1 MSAFQKRFIRV
12 VEAVNDEIDAGNIDA
27 EAIGDKQ
34 AMAATLDKG
43 TSVNDYDV
51 QAPTLSTQDVLKQSY
66 EMQAGELQ
74 GWIGKIDEF
83 VQYINGDTD
92 ASIQSKLHNAT
103 CDTMFEKIA
112 SSESKKISR
121 VASELS
127 ALVQSFKGYL
137 ISGKNS

>member
-1 MSAFQKRFIRV
+1 MSVFQKRFIKV
-12 VEAVNDEIDAGNIDA
+12 VEAANVLDDIAD
-27 EAIGDKQ
+27 DKE
-34 AMAATLDKG
+34 AMAATLDQG
-43 TSVNDYDV
+43 ASPSDYEVN
-51 QAPTLSTQDVLKQSY
+51 APTLSTQDVLKQSY

-74 GWIGKIDEF
+74 QWIIEIDKF

-92 ASIQSKLHNAT
+92 SSIQSKLHNAS

-137 ISGKNS
+137 ISNKNS

>member
-1 MSAFQKRFIRV
+1 MSVFQKRFIKV
-12 VEAVNDEIDAGNIDA
+12 VEAANVLDDMAD
-27 EAIGDKQ
+27 DKE
-34 AMAATLDKG
+34 AMAATLDQG
-43 TSVNDYDV
+43 ASPTDYEVN
-51 QAPTLSTQDVLKQSY
+51 APSLSTKDVLKQSY

-74 GWIGKIDEF
+74 QWISEIDKF

-92 ASIQSKLHNAT
+92 VSIQSKLHNAS

-112 SSESKKISR
+112 SSESKKIAR

-137 ISGKNS
+137 ISGKNG

>member
-1 MSAFQKRFIRV
+1 MSVFQKRFIKV
-12 VEAVNDEIDAGNIDA
+12 VEAVNDEVNTDREAMASGLDAGTA
-27 EAIGDKQ
+27 PE
-34 AMAATLDKG
+34 
-43 TSVNDYDV
+43 DYDV
-51 QAPTLSTQDVLKQSY
+51 QAPQLSTKDVLKQSY
-66 EMQAGELQ
+66 DMQAAELQ
-74 GWIGKIDEF
+74 QWITQIDDF

-92 ASIQSKLHNAT
+92 VSIQSKLHNAT

-137 ISGKNS
+137 ISNKNS

>member
-1 MSAFQKRFIRV
+1 MSVFQKRFIKV
-12 VEAVNDEIDAGNIDA
+12 VEAANEFEDESLA
-27 EAIGDKQ
+27 DKE
-34 AMAATLDKG
+34 AMAATLDQG
-43 TSVNDYDV
+43 TSPNDYNV
-51 QAPTLSTQDVLKQSY
+51 NAPALSTQDVLKQSY
-66 EMQAGELQ
+66 EMQAAELQ
-74 GWIGKIDEF
+74 GWISEIDKF

-92 ASIQSKLHNAT
+92 SSIQSKLHNAT

-137 ISGKNS
+137 ISGKNG

>member
-1 MSAFQKRFIRV
+1 MSVFQKRFIKV
-12 VEAVNDEIDAGNIDA
+12 VEAANEFEDESLA
-27 EAIGDKQ
+27 DKE
-34 AMAATLDKG
+34 AMAATLDQG
-43 TSVNDYDV
+43 TSPNDYNV
-51 QAPTLSTQDVLKQSY
+51 NAPALSTQDVLKQSY

-74 GWIGKIDEF
+74 SWISEIDKF

-92 ASIQSKLHNAT
+92 SSIQSKLHNAT

-137 ISGKNS
+137 ISGKNG

>member
-1 MSAFQKRFIRV
+1 MSVFQKRFIKV
-12 VEAVNDEIDAGNIDA
+12 VEAANEL
-27 EAIGDKQ
+27 EGDKA
-34 AMAATLDKG
+34 AMAATLDQG
-43 TSVNDYDV
+43 TSLSDYNVN
-51 QAPTLSTQDVLKQSY
+51 APTLSTQDVLKQSY

-74 GWIGKIDEF
+74 GWISEIEKF

-92 ASIQSKLHNAT
+92 SSIQSKLHNAS

-137 ISGKNS
+137 ISGKNG

>member
-1 MSAFQKRFIRV
+1 MSVFQKRFIKV
-12 VEAVNDEIDAGNIDA
+12 VEAANDDATADR
-27 EAIGDKQ
+27 E

-43 TSVNDYDV
+43 SAPEDFDV
-51 QAPTLSTQDVLKQSY
+51 QAPQLSTKDVLKQSY
-66 EMQAGELQ
+66 DMQAAELQ
-74 GWIGKIDEF
+74 GWISEIETF

-92 ASIQSKLHNAT
+92 SSIQSKLHNAS

-137 ISGKNS
+137 ISGKNG

>member
-1 MSAFQKRFIRV
+1 MSVFQKRFIKV
-12 VEAVNDEIDAGNIDA
+12 VEAANDIDA
-27 EAIGDKQ
+27 EAAGDKA
-34 AMAATLDKG
+34 AMAATLDQG
-43 TSVNDYDV
+43 STPRDYEVN
-51 QAPTLSTQDVLKQSY
+51 APTLSTQDVLKQSY

-74 GWIGKIDEF
+74 QWIGEIDRF

-92 ASIQSKLHNAT
+92 ASIQSKLHNAS

-137 ISGKNS
+137 ISGKNA

>member
-1 MSAFQKRFIRV
+1 MSVFQKRFIKV
-12 VEAVNDEIDAGNIDA
+12 VEAANELDADR
-27 EAIGDKQ
+27 E
-34 AMAATLDKG
+34 AMAATLDQG
-43 TSVNDYDV
+43 TSPSDYNVN
-51 QAPTLSTQDVLKQSY
+51 APTLSTQDVLKQSY

-74 GWIGKIDEF
+74 GWIGEIEKF

-92 ASIQSKLHNAT
+92 VSIQSKLHNAS

-137 ISGKNS
+137 ISGKNG

>member
-1 MSAFQKRFIRV
+1 MSVFQKRFIKV
-12 VEAVNDEIDAGNIDA
+12 VEAANELDEDRA
-27 EAIGDKQ
+27 
-34 AMAATLDKG
+34 AMAATLDQG
-43 TSVNDYDV
+43 TSPSDYNVN
-51 QAPTLSTQDVLKQSY
+51 APTLSTQDVLKQSY

-74 GWIGKIDEF
+74 GWIGEIEKF

-92 ASIQSKLHNAT
+92 SSIQSKLHNAS

-137 ISGKNS
+137 ISGKNG

>member
-1 MSAFQKRFIRV
+1 MSVFQKRFIKV
-12 VEAVNDEIDAGNIDA
+12 VEAANELDE
-27 EAIGDKQ
+27 DKA
-34 AMAATLDKG
+34 AMAATLDQG
-43 TSVNDYDV
+43 TSPSDYNVN
-51 QAPTLSTQDVLKQSY
+51 APTLSTQDVLKQSY

-74 GWIGKIDEF
+74 GWISEIEKF

-92 ASIQSKLHNAT
+92 GSIQSKLHNAS

-137 ISGKNS
+137 ISGKNG

>member
-1 MSAFQKRFIRV
+1 MNVFRKRFVKV
-12 VEAVNDEIDAGNIDA
+12 VEAANEADADRA
-27 EAIGDKQ
+27 
-34 AMAATLDKG
+34 AMAATLDQG
-43 TSVNDYDV
+43 TAPTAFDV
-51 QAPTLSTQDVLKQSY
+51 KAPTLSTTDVLKQSY
-66 EMQAGELQ
+66 EMQASELQ
-74 GWIGKIDEF
+74 AWIGEIENF

-92 ASIQSKLHNAT
+92 ASIQSKLHSAS

-112 SSESKKISR
+112 SSESKKIAR